1 MAHVVSRIAAER
13 AVPEPV
19 VPRNANRFASARR
32 LAVAL
37 LAAAVFAPAS
47 LRAQAR
53 PAPSTAAVPT
63 PKVQI
68 AAAVLAAPDS
78 MRADAT
84 VLGWTSDGQVVTLR
98 SGTGPLI
105 CLADD
110 PRDEYWSVACYH
122 RSLEPFMARGRELV
136 RQGIT
141 GKEREQTRWNEIR
154 DGKLKMPY
162 GAILYVLGGKG
173 YDAATGTVDQPHL
186 RWVIYTPG
194 ATSASTG
201 LPTKARGP
209 GEPWL
214 MFEGTPGAHIMI
226 APGR

>member
-1 MAHVVSRIAAER
+1 MAQVVSRSVSSHAVSELGVSRKVSRCSRPRFLAA
-13 AVPEPV
+13 
-19 VPRNANRFASARR
+19 
-32 LAVAL
+32 AL
-37 LAAAVFAPAS
+37 LAAGALPPAA
-47 LRAQAR
+47 LRAQVK
-53 PAPSTAAVPT
+53 APPSAATAPT
-63 PKVQI
+63 PEVQI
-68 AAAVLAAPDS
+68 AAAVLAAPDA

-84 VLGWTSDGQVVTLR
+84 ILGWTSDGRVVTLR
-98 SGTGPLI
+98 KGTGPLI

-122 RSLEPFMARGRELV
+122 RSLEPFMTRGRELV
-136 RQGIT
+136 RQGIK
-141 GKEREQTRWNEIR
+141 GKEREQARWNEIR
-154 DGKLKMPY
+154 EGKLKMPY

-173 YDAATGTVDQPHL
+173 YDAATGTVNQPYL

-201 LPTKARGP
+201 LPTKAREP

-226 APGR
+226 TPGR

>member
-1 MAHVVSRIAAER
+1 MAQVVSRIASDR
-13 AVPEPV
+13 V
-19 VPRNANRFASARR
+19 VPVRGVPRKVNRAPAWI
-32 LAVAL
+32 LAAAL
-37 LAAAVFAPAS
+37 LAAAILSPAA
-47 LRAQAR
+47 LRAQAK
-53 PAPSTAAVPT
+53 AGPSMP
-63 PKVQI
+63 PSPEVQV
-68 AAAVLAAPDS
+68 AAADLAAPDA
-78 MRADAT
+78 MRASAT
-84 VLGWTSDGQVVTLR
+84 VLGWTNDGQVVTLR
-98 SGTGPLI
+98 KGTGPLI

-136 RQGIT
+136 RQGVT
-141 GKEREQTRWNEIR
+141 GKEREQARWNEIR
-154 DGKLKMPY
+154 DGKLNMPY

-173 YDAATGTVDQPHL
+173 YDPATGTVSEPHL

-226 APGR
+226 SPGR